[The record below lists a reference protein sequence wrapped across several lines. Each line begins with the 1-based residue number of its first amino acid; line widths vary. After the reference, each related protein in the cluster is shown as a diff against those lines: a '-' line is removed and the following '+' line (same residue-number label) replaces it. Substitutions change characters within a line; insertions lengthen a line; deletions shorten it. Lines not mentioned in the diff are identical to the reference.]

1 MDRHLSSPD
10 VIASLQQGRF
20 LVVGRAGMDLY
31 PEPAG
36 TRITEALSFVAD
48 LGGSAGNIAV
58 AIARHGKAACLVSV
72 LSDDSVGR
80 FVASKLSHYGVA
92 TDHLHFTDEPMTR
105 SSLAIAESRPDDAD
119 VVIYRNNTSDMRLS
133 QAHVS
138 QIDFDGVAAVVLT
151 GTALSDSPSDHAL
164 TTISKAAW
172 QAGTPVIL
180 DVDYRVS
187 AWPSSAVAAERTL
200 NFARNCDMIV
210 GNDEEF
216 ALLATST
223 ESSGADGFT
232 LAREMAV
239 KGQIILYKQGQE
251 GCRLLVGESV
261 QQFGIFPVELAKP
274 FGSGDAFLG
283 TLLARL
289 QDGLSLEAAIREGS
303 AAAAF
308 VVSKTGCASAM
319 PDTDELASFMAG
331 YEAL

>member
-1 MDRHLSSPD
+1 MDRHLSPPD

-72 LSDDSVGR
+72 LSDDAVGR

-164 TTISKAAW
+164 TAITKAAR

-187 AWPSSAVAAERTL
+187 AWPS
-200 NFARNCDMIV
+200 
-210 GNDEEF
+210 
-216 ALLATST
+216 
-223 ESSGADGFT
+223 
-232 LAREMAV
+232 
-239 KGQIILYKQGQE
+239 
-251 GCRLLVGESV
+251 
-261 QQFGIFPVELAKP
+261 
-274 FGSGDAFLG
+274 
-283 TLLARL
+283 
-289 QDGLSLEAAIREGS
+289 
-303 AAAAF
+303 
-308 VVSKTGCASAM
+308 
-319 PDTDELASFMAG
+319 
-331 YEAL
+331 